1 MNTLL
6 LAPELF
12 TTDSGI
18 PRILRLYLKA
28 LCQIAGE
35 TQRVRFVTLNDVEV
49 DSADLRPYTDPRV
62 LTQWEA
68 CGRDKRRFVG
78 ATLRLSKGTRLII
91 CGHVAQ
97 LPVAWLASWRRPGLR
112 YALVAHGIE
121 VWRPFTFLERR
132 ALRGAWRIFCVS
144 EFTRSELIKQIDL
157 RPERLV
163 VLPNARDPGLDS
175 AAPLA
180 RAEATQ
186 ESESA
191 VTERAATAPVP
202 PMATAPEPAATRPVI
217 LTVARLT
224 SFDRYKGIEH
234 LIDAMPAI
242 LAHKPDVKLRIVGRG
257 DDRPRLEQRA
267 RDLRLGDAIE
277 FTGYIEDSQL
287 KAEFAGCNLFAL
299 PSKNEGFGLVF
310 AEAMACGRPCLG
322 AREGGIPEVIT
333 PESGV
338 LVDYGD
344 VPALA
349 TACLHALEKNWD
361 RDAIRARAEE
371 FSYARFR
378 ARLKEHL
385 SP

>member
-28 LCQIAGE
+28 LCELAGE
-35 TQRVRFVTLNDVEV
+35 KQRVRFVTLNDVSV
-49 DSADLRPYTDPRV
+49 DTADLRPYTDPHV
-62 LTQWEA
+62 LGQWAA
-68 CGRDKRRFVG
+68 CGRDKRGFVA
-78 ATLRLSKGTRLII
+78 ATLRLSSKTQLII

-121 VWRPFTFLERR
+121 VWRPFTWVERR

-144 EFTRSELIKQIDL
+144 EFTRGEILKQVDL
-157 RPERLV
+157 SPERLV
-163 VLPNARDPGLDS
+163 VLPNARDPGLDN
-175 AAPLA
+175 AAPLGSA
-180 RAEATQ
+180 GATPV
-186 ESESA
+186 S
-191 VTERAATAPVP
+191 AATV
-202 PMATAPEPAATRPVI
+202 PEPPSVTSPELAATRPVI

-224 SFDRYKGIEH
+224 SFERYKGIEH

-242 LAHKPDVKLRIVGRG
+242 LAQKPTVKLRIVGRG

-277 FTGYIEDSQL
+277 FTGYVEDARL
-287 KAEFAGCNLFAL
+287 KAEFAGCSLFAL
-299 PSKNEGFGLVF
+299 PSKKEGFGLVF

-349 TACLHALEKNWD
+349 TACLHALRKNWD
-361 RDAIRARAEE
+361 RDAIRGRAEE
-371 FSYARFR
+371 FSYTRFR
-378 ARLKEHL
+378 SRLKEHL
-385 SP
+385 SA